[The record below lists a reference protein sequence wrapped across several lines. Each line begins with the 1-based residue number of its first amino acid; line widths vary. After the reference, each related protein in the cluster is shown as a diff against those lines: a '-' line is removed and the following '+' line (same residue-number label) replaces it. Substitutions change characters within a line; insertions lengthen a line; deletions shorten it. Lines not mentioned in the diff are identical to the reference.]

1 MDVICTFK
9 MKKDSQNLEYGYIKD
24 QCPQINQDQDAQ
36 PSQEPP
42 ASSKAPHQD
51 LEDMDVLHTFNIKIE
66 SQNWEQGCVKDQVPH
81 PNQDK
86 IAKTQSGTSS
96 IFQSPKTGLLGHGCR
111 LGLQIQD
118 REPKF

>member
-66 SQNWEQGCVKDQVPH
+66 SHNCEQGCVKDQVPH

-96 IFQSPKTGLLGHGCR
+96 IFQSPKTGHGC
-111 LGLQIQD
+111 
-118 REPKF
+118 